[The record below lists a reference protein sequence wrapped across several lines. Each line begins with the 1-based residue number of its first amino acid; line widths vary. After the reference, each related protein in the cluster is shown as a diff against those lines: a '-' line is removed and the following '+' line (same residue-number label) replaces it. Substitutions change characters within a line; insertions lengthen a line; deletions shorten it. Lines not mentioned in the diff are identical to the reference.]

1 MVIAVIIVAF
11 LAVVLFNNFA
21 NYGMGSSDS
30 SSMEAVDIATGIV
43 GAAGLGA
50 GITLLVKGNKKM
62 NEIAD
67 DYNLRYGRAA
77 HGSKSS
83 LNVGTTAHGI
93 GLAFNF

>member
-1 MVIAVIIVAF
+1 MHS
-11 LAVVLFNNFA
+11 NFP
-21 NYGMGSSDS
+21 NSGMGRSDS
-30 SSMEAVDIATGIV
+30 SSMEAVDIATGIA

-67 DYNLRYGRAA
+67 DYNQRYGHTA

-93 GLAFNF
+93 GLALNF